1 MRDVIFEWAFIKHAQ
16 SNLTCFICSASVKL
30 CDYKFFESFIHFFLL
45 DWFYFKQ
52 AFIIVALLYGAIYFM
67 QYASSSL
74 GALVLSAI
82 QLGFFWQ
89 QLAFV
94 GHDLGHHVVTHDRKL
109 DDILSAF
116 FGNFLQGKV
125 LRALLFVG

>member
-1 MRDVIFEWAFIKHAQ
+1 MK
-16 SNLTCFICSASVKL
+16 T
-30 CDYKFFESFIHFFLL
+30 FFDFFLL

-52 AFIIVALLYGAIYFM
+52 TSIIVALLCAAIYFM

-74 GALVLSAI
+74 GALILSAI

-94 GHDLGHHVVTHDRKL
+94 GHDLGHHVVTHDRNL
-109 DDILSAF
+109 DDILSAV
-116 FGNFLQGKV
+116 FGNFLQGKGV
-125 LRALLFVG
+125 N